1 MVLQLWHVGRI
12 SHPSFQP
19 GGALPIAPSA
29 IRPNAKAFTANGFE
43 EIPTPRALETSEIPG
58 SRNMRKE
65 RGTRLPPASTVS
77 RYMARTAI

>member
-58 SRNMRKE
+58 IVAQYAQGARNA
-65 RGTRLPPASTVS
+65 LSAASTV
-77 RYMARTAI
+77 